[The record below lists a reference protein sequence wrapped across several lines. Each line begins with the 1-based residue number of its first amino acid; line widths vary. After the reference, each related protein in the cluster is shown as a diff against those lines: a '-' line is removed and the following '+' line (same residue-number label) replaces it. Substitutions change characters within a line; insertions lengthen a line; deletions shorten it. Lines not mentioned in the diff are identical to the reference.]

1 MDSRAPPHGPRSH
14 TPPLRQRIPT
24 RRRRL
29 PNAPPLADSSALHQS
44 QCWIH
49 GGLLDLVPSSAWSPA
64 GGPPPRQDAVH
75 LGPVGASRRG
85 SPMLRL

>member
-1 MDSRAPPHGPRSH
+1 MESCALPHGPGSH
-14 TPPLRQRIPT
+14 TPPLRERIPT
-24 RRRRL
+24 RRRL
-29 PNAPPLADSSALHQS
+29 PKAPPLADSSALHQS
-44 QCWIH
+44 QCCIQ

-75 LGPVGASRRG
+75 LGPVGASHRG